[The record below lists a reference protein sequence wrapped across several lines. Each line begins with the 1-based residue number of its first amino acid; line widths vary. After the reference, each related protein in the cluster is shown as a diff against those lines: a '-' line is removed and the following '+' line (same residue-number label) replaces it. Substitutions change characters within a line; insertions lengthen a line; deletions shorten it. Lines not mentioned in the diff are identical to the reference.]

1 MEHILVNELHE
12 HETKEIT
19 DFYLAV
25 EKELREGK
33 GGPYLRLKLQ
43 DRSGQV
49 SANVWRDATKIA
61 TEFDAGDVVKIR
73 AQVVNYKGQIQLSK
87 IGRASCRERV

>member
-1 MEHILVNELHE
+1 MEHILVNELHQ
-12 HETKEIT
+12 HESKEIT
-19 DFYLAV
+19 EFYLAV

-33 GGPYLRLKLQ
+33 GGQYLRLKLQ

-49 SANVWRDATKIA
+49 NANVWKDAGKA
-61 TEFDAGDVVKIR
+61 AAEFDVE
-73 AQVVNYKGQIQLSK
+73 